1 MSQIN
6 RRSSRMINQRNRR
19 GITIVEILIAITIS
33 LTVLLALAVAFREM
47 SKEISNGRSVME
59 LATKL
64 RNATETI
71 RNDVENATVTPRHWT
86 DNASQLGY
94 FEVGEGPSRDTDGFG
109 TNFDMQGDIDD
120 YIALTVRSEG
130 KPFRGRFN
138 GLIIESPVAEVIYW
152 TEVRNSVSNN
162 PIPGSAAIVEYS
174 SGESLVLYRR
184 VLLVRPDLNVTA
196 AFPGAN
202 INGFYQA
209 NDVSV
214 RIVSGRLTP
223 NSLED
228 LTLFENRYAHN
239 YGPGNTYPLAEMDR
253 NVLALR
259 KLSGNN
265 EGEDVLLTDLLGFD
279 LAVYSP
285 NAPVVDYSPA
295 PANAYDNNQYIVEPN
310 DTAYAALVTSGSYP
324 TVFQGAFVDMGFA
337 GGASPVQFFGNP
349 QSLGLNGTRV
359 WTNWTMHYE
368 KDGIDQDGNFGADT
382 ATNGIDD
389 NGINGVDDTSER
401 DTLPPYPYPL
411 RGLQVKLRLI
421 DVKTKQ
427 IRQST
432 LTQSFLPE

>member
-1 MSQIN
+1 MSQTN

-64 RNATETI
+64 KNATETI
-71 RNDVENATVTPRHWT
+71 RNDLENATVTPRHWT

-109 TNFDMQGDIDD
+109 SNFDMQGDIDD

-130 KPFRGRFN
+130 KPFRGRL
-138 GLIIESPVAEVIYW
+138 GALIIESPVAEVIYW
-152 TEVRNSVSNN
+152 TEVRNSVAANPVPNN
-162 PIPGSAAIVEYS
+162 AAIVDYS
-174 SGESLVLYRR
+174 AGESLVLHRR
-184 VLLVRPDLNVTA
+184 VLLVRPDLDLSGLVYAGGLNEY
-196 AFPGAN
+196 
-202 INGFYQA
+202 YQF
-209 NDVSV
+209 NDVSARFV
-214 RIVSGRLTP
+214 GGSFVP
-223 NSLED
+223 NSLEE
-228 LTLFENRYAHN
+228 LTLFENRYAHTD
-239 YGPGNTYPLAEMDR
+239 GGGTFPLAEMDR

-265 EGEDVLLTDLLGFD
+265 EGEDVLLTDMLGFD
-279 LAVYSP
+279 LAVYSSD
-285 NAPVVDYSPA
+285 APVVNYSPA
-295 PANAYDNNQYIVEPN
+295 PANPYDNNQYAVEPN
-310 DTAYAALVTSGSYP
+310 DTGYSALVSSGSYP
-324 TVFQGAFVDMGFA
+324 TVLQGAFVDMGFA
-337 GGASPVQFFGNP
+337 GGVSPFQFFGNP
-349 QSLGLNGTRV
+349 QSLALNGTRV

-368 KDGIDQDGNFGADT
+368 KDGIDQDGLYGADT

-389 NGINGVDDTSER
+389 DGINGVDDTGER